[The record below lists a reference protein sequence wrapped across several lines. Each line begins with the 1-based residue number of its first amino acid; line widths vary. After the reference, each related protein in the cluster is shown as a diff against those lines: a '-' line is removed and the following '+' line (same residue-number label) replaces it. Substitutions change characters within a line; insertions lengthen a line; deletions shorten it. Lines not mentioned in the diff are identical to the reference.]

1 MCRFPFDLSL
11 FHLFGTRVS
20 RVPLTCR
27 SVHSGSMARSTL
39 LDTELRYVADDRRE
53 VTTSVRDAVAAA
65 LSTAQPVRRVGSY
78 AGQRHYSGL
87 FWSATTGGHVPYE
100 SHLELDRLWLA
111 DFDPT
116 VTWIA
121 AQPMWLRGR
130 DGTVIRRHA
139 PDLLLTRADRSLEV
153 VDVKPGD
160 LARRPKVASVFDW
173 TARVCETRG
182 WRYQVWSGADPV
194 RLANIRT
201 LAIGRRPGHVDPD
214 DLARL
219 RAAGKVGVT
228 LGAALGQGPRPAQIA
243 AVMTLLWMGHWTV
256 DLSVPL
262 GLGAPI
268 TSIRES
274 S

>member
-1 MCRFPFDLSL
+1 
-11 FHLFGTRVS
+11 
-20 RVPLTCR
+20 
-27 SVHSGSMARSTL
+27 MAQSTL
-39 LDTELRYVADDRRE
+39 LDTELRYVAADSSE
-53 VTTSVRDAVAAA
+53 VATTVRDAPIRT
-65 LSTAQPVRRVGSY
+65 LSTARPVRRVGSY

-100 SHLELDRLWLA
+100 SRLELDRLWLS
-111 DFDPT
+111 DFDPA

-160 LARRPKVASVFDW
+160 LARRPKAASVFDW
-173 TARVCETRG
+173 TARVCATRG

-201 LAIGRRPGHVDPD
+201 IAIGRRPGHVDPD

-219 RAAGKVGVT
+219 RAEGKVGRT
-228 LGAALGQGPRPAQIA
+228 LGTVLGQDPRPPLMA
-243 AVMTLLWMGHWTV
+243 AAMTLVWKGHWTV
-256 DLSVPL
+256 DLNVPL
-262 GLGAPI
+262 SLG
-268 TSIRES
+268 TSITAIQETS
-274 S
+274 